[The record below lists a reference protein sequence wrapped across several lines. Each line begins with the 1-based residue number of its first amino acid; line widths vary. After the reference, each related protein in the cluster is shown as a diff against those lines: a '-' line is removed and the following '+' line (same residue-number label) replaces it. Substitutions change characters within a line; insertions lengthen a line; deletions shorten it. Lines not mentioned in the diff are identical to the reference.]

1 MKFKNIVLSGLSRTK
16 KYETVIDIK
25 TLIAPVR
32 SKRKKET
39 GNIIVI
45 ANGSKGTRITKTT
58 HGIIT
63 FLQYSFKLYGYTFF
77 RSRLHRS

>member
-1 MKFKNIVLSGLSRTK
+1 MKFKNIVLSDLSRTK
-16 KYETVIDIK
+16 IYETVIDIK

-45 ANGSKGTRITKTT
+45 ANGSKGTRITKAT

-63 FLQYSFKLYGYTFF
+63 LNYTDKPF
-77 RSRLHRS
+77 SAADYIQIDL

>member
-1 MKFKNIVLSGLSRTK
+1 MKFKNIVLSDLSRTK
-16 KYETVIDIK
+16 IYETVIDIK

-45 ANGSKGTRITKTT
+45 PKRFNMRITLILKRERES
-58 HGIIT
+58 HIE
-63 FLQYSFKLYGYTFF
+63 SFGY
-77 RSRLHRS
+77 LNI